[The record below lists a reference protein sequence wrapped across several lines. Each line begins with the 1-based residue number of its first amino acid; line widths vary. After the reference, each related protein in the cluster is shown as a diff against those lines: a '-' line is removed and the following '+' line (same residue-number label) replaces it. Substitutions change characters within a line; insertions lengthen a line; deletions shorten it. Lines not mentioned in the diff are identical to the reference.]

1 MALWVQPLA
10 LQAETTTGSQILAH
24 HKSAKKRIRQNEKK
38 RIRNRHI
45 RTTLRSALKKFEQT
59 LAQQNS
65 EELKALIDKTI
76 SIVDKAASKGVIHKN
91 KAARH
96 VSQIRRKASSLLASS
111 PNA

>member
-1 MALWVQPLA
+1 M
-10 LQAETTTGSQILAH
+10 AH

-59 LAQQNS
+59 LEAQNA
-65 EELKALIDKTI
+65 EELKSLLDKTI
-76 SIVDKAASKGVIHKN
+76 SIVDTAASKGVIHKN

-96 VSQIRRKASSLLASS
+96 VSQIRRKVNAFLAAS
-111 PNA
+111 PNS